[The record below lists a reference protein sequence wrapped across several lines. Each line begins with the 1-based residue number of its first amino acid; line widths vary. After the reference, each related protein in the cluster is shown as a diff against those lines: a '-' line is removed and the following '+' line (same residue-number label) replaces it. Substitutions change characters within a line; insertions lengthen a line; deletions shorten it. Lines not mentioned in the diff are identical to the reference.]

1 MDLHQGW
8 PGAAIAMKVD
18 ATDAKR
24 KQLQEW
30 AKGQEGGGGGG
41 SWRTSELELD
51 DAANSSRGEEMVAGM
66 EEKDK

>member
-1 MDLHQGW
+1 MGER
-8 PGAAIAMKVD
+8 A
-18 ATDAKR
+18 
-24 KQLQEW
+24 
-30 AKGQEGGGGGG
+30 GGGGWVGGGWG